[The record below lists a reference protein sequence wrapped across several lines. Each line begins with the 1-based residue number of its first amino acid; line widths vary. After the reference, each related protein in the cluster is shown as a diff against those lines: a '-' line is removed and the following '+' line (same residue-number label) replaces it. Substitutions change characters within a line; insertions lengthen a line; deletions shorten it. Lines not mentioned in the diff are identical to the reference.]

1 MSHYLELKKGGAYF
15 LLISSYFEY
24 FNVHM
29 VEVAFNIS
37 LFIGFFASDEFH
49 MHAEFIFFKKKR
61 SRQTGLNWISS
72 FFSHFRL
79 VSY

>member
-37 LFIGFFASDEFH
+37 LFIGFFASDEFN
-49 MHAEFIFFKKKR
+49 FLQKKEKPPNWFE
-61 SRQTGLNWISS
+61 LN
-72 FFSHFRL
+72 F
-79 VSY
+79 

>member
-1 MSHYLELKKGGAYF
+1 MSNMSHYLELKKGGAYF

-49 MHAEFIFFKKKR
+49 MHAEFNFLQKKEKPPNWFE
-61 SRQTGLNWISS
+61 LN
-72 FFSHFRL
+72 F
-79 VSY
+79 